1 MSFKDL
7 APKGP
12 ENSGK
17 PLSTIVKDVMWCT
30 PKKGP
35 GLLVFPSSF
44 SGEIATE
51 VATPEN
57 LGYYGAKFANRTEER
72 IYVHMEHQQ
81 ANFSYADNYL
91 DNYVMVDKEKG
102 GAGGASLERHSFC
115 HTDTPYEDQA
125 TSGVFV
131 IGKFLDE
138 SETQIELTGFV
149 IPQGETLWIPPNVI
163 HTNNYLKGKWNTMLN
178 VDKPIEEV
186 KLVRK
191 GNFSNFCFTFREAER
206 QKETNVEEELVKR
219 ANKDGES
226 AKGKLQRLLVK
237 MEKENRERMEN
248 ILRWEKELLVKKV
261 NEERERIAYCENQ
274 LLRLLVKKANE
285 GRERIETIQRWE
297 TENYKQY

>member
-1 MSFKDL
+1 MDQRRVDPLRGLRRAGADGADALVADDIPSRIIPSGQMSFKDL

-12 ENSGK
+12 ENAGK

-81 ANFSYADNYL
+81 ANFRYADNYL

-102 GAGGASLERHSFC
+102 GAGGASLERHPFC

-131 IGKFLDE
+131 IAKFLDK

-149 IPQGETLWIPPNVI
+149 IPQEETLWVPPDVI

-178 VDKPIEEV
+178 MDKPIEEV
-186 KLVRK
+186 KLVREGK
-191 GNFSNFCFTFREAER
+191 NFSFTFRWA
-206 QKETNVEEELVKR
+206 VICISVFSYL
-219 ANKDGES
+219 
-226 AKGKLQRLLVK
+226 
-237 MEKENRERMEN
+237 
-248 ILRWEKELLVKKV
+248 
-261 NEERERIAYCENQ
+261 
-274 LLRLLVKKANE
+274 
-285 GRERIETIQRWE
+285 
-297 TENYKQY
+297 